1 MSDIHADLYNPKS
14 KYKEEEKIAGLT
26 LYDIERKPRPKVKP
40 LQFIQAMSC
49 TKFVSQVTGPRTQT
63 LSTRKLNAEFTC
75 PICLG
80 ILHNTQIVSQV
91 QSLSTKPGVVQSE
104 SKMVNICSTCSACIV
119 SVVNAFRSA
128 CAFK

>member
-1 MSDIHADLYNPKS
+1 MGDIHADLYNPKS

-91 QSLSTKPGVVQSE
+91 QYFFSLTSRV
-104 SKMVNICSTCSACIV
+104 KMVYICLICSACIV
-119 SVVNAFRSA
+119 SVVSASRSA